1 MKATVFKDRVKIF
14 AKAGDGGCGIVSFR
28 REKFIPRGG
37 PDGGDGG
44 DGGSI
49 ILRGSAD
56 EDSLHPLYHHPHQR
70 AQHGGHGRGAN
81 RTGKNGADVIL
92 PVPCGTVVKDPDTE
106 AFFAEI
112 LEDGQELV
120 IARGGKGGLGNTH
133 FKSSINQA
141 PDKCTPGT
149 PGEEKAWRL
158 ELKLMADVGL
168 VGYPNAGKSTL
179 LTALTGAQP
188 KIAAYPFTTL
198 NPILG
203 TLTFENYHRLRI
215 ADIPGLIDGAAEGIG
230 LGHHFLRHI
239 ERSRFL
245 LFVIDIGATDGRDP
259 ADDYRNLRCELQ
271 TYNPILADR
280 PFHVIANKMDEP
292 GAEDNLAAFRAETG
306 LDPLPVIAELREG
319 IHPIKKFLYEQFFD
333 ESKQE
338 PLRPTDR
345 KNRSS

>member
-14 AKAGDGGCGIVSFR
+14 VRAGDGGSGIVSFR
-28 REKFIPRGG
+28 REKYVPRGG

-56 EDSLHPLYHHPHQR
+56 DNSLHPLHHHPHQR
-70 AQHGGHGRGAN
+70 AQHGGNGRGAN
-81 RTGKNGADVIL
+81 RTGKKGADVIL
-92 PVPCGTVVKDPDTE
+92 PVPCGTVVKDPDSE
-106 AFFAEI
+106 AFIAEI

-120 IARGGKGGLGNTH
+120 IARGGQGGLGNTH
-133 FKSSINQA
+133 FKSSVNQA

-149 PGEEKAWRL
+149 PGEEYAWRL

-179 LTALTGAQP
+179 LSALTGAHP

-215 ADIPGLIDGAAEGIG
+215 ADIPGLIDGAAEGVG

-245 LFVIDIGATDGRDP
+245 LFVIDMGAADGRNP
-259 ADDYRNLRCELQ
+259 TGDYHNLRRELE
-271 TYNPILADR
+271 TYNPDLAAR

-292 GAEDNLAAFRAETG
+292 GAGENLDTFRTETG
-306 LDPLPVIAELREG
+306 LDPLAVIAELGEG
-319 IHPIKKFLYEQFFD
+319 LDPVKTVLYEQFFGK
-333 ESKQE
+333 STGTAK
-338 PLRPTDR
+338 
-345 KNRSS
+345 